1 LTWKITY
8 SNPAG
13 NARRV
18 DGLLPKGEIMANIYI
33 GSDGVP
39 IEQDDD
45 GAFYVTEKKAEDS
58 KKFEEIINGPSKSD

>member
-1 LTWKITY
+1 
-8 SNPAG
+8 
-13 NARRV
+13 
-18 DGLLPKGEIMANIYI
+18 MANIYI

>member
-1 LTWKITY
+1 MY

-13 NARRV
+13 NARRMV
-18 DGLLPKGEIMANIYI
+18 GLLRKGEIMGNFYI

-45 GAFYVTEKKAEDS
+45 GAFYVTQEKADVSAE
-58 KKFEEIINGPSKSD
+58 FEEIVNGPNQEG